1 MWCKF
6 ANPRFSF
13 SISFFF
19 FRRVL
24 LGLRMRWDH
33 MCNPRWAASF
43 NKINFE
49 LCCAP
54 DHFLYVY
61 QYILLKIFYWEV
73 SITVSMKTTIS
84 APCGTYLSSIQP
96 FTSTVPHPL
105 YINLQFYTLTAPI
118 LTVRRN
124 FKKKCKQKTV

>member
-24 LGLRMRWDH
+24 LELRMRWDH

-61 QYILLKIFYWEV
+61 IIENLLLRGIYHSFHEDNYFSPLWYLP
-73 SITVSMKTTIS
+73 IINPTLHIHCP
-84 APCGTYLSSIQP
+84 AP
-96 FTSTVPHPL
+96 PL
-105 YINLQFYTLTAPI
+105 YKLTILHTHCTYTYCQIEL
-118 LTVRRN
+118 
-124 FKKKCKQKTV
+124 KKKM